1 MYRGG
6 VNETSSPLATP
17 SETAPETAQI
27 TDVSTVLTSLCATVA
42 DYPSEGI
49 VFKDLTPVFADGPA
63 LRLLLD
69 SILAPFAGKFD
80 AVAGVEA
87 RGFLLAAAAAY
98 ATGTG
103 VITIREAGKLPRE
116 VYSESYALEYGHATL
131 ELHQDDI
138 AVGTR
143 VLILDDVLA
152 TGGTLGAAATLLER
166 AGAVVAGIGVV
177 LEIEQ
182 LPGRE
187 NLTGRE
193 VVSLQLV

>member
-6 VNETSSPLATP
+6 VNKTLSAPVNP
-17 SETAPETAQI
+17 SESNPETA
-27 TDVSTVLTSLCATVA
+27 DNPHVSAVVERLCATVP
-42 DYPSEGI
+42 DYPEPGI

-63 LRLLLD
+63 LKLVVD
-69 SILAPFAGKFD
+69 SIVAKFAGKFD

-103 VITIREAGKLPRE
+103 VITIRKAGKLPRD
-116 VYSESYALEYGHATL
+116 VYAESYALEYGEATL
-131 ELHQDDI
+131 ELHQEDVP
-138 AVGTR
+138 AGTR

-166 AGAVVAGIGVV
+166 TGAVVAGIGVV
-177 LEIEQ
+177 LEIDA

-187 NLTGRE
+187 NLSGRE
-193 VVSLQLV
+193 IVSLLHV